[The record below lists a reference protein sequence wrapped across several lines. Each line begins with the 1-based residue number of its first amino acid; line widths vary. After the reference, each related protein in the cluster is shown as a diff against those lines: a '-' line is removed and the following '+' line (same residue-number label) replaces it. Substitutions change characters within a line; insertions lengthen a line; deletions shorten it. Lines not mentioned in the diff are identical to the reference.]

1 MNHQQVQKYQKIVD
15 SYFGYTASALRD
27 FITAPEFKR
36 EADKVCIYFAMEG
49 YFVEIF
55 MPGFTHGQ
63 RARMNIIE
71 RKKTTVFFHI
81 WRLRIIYFYLKFA
94 VYKAKKITQKIA
106 PLHCAGPLCRSAFYV
121 GVTLLWRY

>member
-27 FITAPEFKR
+27 FITAPEFKI

-71 RKKTTVFFHI
+71 RKKTTVFFPYMEI
-81 WRLRIIYFYLKFA
+81 KDNLFLSK
-94 VYKAKKITQKIA
+94 V
-106 PLHCAGPLCRSAFYV
+106 C
-121 GVTLLWRY
+121 GV